1 MLTFSV
7 QFIVLCFI
15 IIIII
20 IFFWFSDPY
29 TFPSERGTEALIKS
43 FFQLTS
49 KIMVRRILYL
59 HRYSVIVRTGI
70 KSVLFPVF
78 LFLKLKPKSQ
88 FSRTFKFVGS
98 DYALKSNNEIREKM
112 SG

>member
-1 MLTFSV
+1 M
-7 QFIVLCFI
+7 
-15 IIIII
+15 
-20 IFFWFSDPY
+20 
-29 TFPSERGTEALIKS
+29 FPSERGTEALIKS

-59 HRYSVIVRTGI
+59 HRYSVVVRTGI
-70 KSVLFPVF
+70 KSVRFPVF
-78 LFLKLKPKSQ
+78 LFIKRKPKSH
-88 FSRTFKFVGS
+88 FSRSCNFVGN